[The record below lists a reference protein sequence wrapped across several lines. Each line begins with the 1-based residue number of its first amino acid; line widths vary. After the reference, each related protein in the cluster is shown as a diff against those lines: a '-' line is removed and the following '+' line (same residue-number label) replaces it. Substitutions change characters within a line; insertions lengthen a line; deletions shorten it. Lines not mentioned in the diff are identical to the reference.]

1 MSCVHLPRIF
11 KSWPNKSSKHGVKP
25 NEVQSHKNTGFIE
38 WSISKSTTTK
48 ANKPIRK
55 FYILHC
61 YEFTARKTNVK
72 FGYKYTWSRLITN
85 VKQTD
90 KVGSEYFLYFSK
102 QDMCG
107 CTVYHILCRIS
118 CIFCVNYTSL
128 SNFVDVRSHS
138 RTSFRLGTVTI
149 NCAIMH
155 ILTQLF
161 I

>member
-1 MSCVHLPRIF
+1 MASKCIVKCHLFTCLAFLNLDQISPVSTESNRMRC
-11 KSWPNKSSKHGVKP
+11 
-25 NEVQSHKNTGFIE
+25 SHKNTGFIE

-55 FYILHC
+55 FYIFHC

-72 FGYKYTWSRLITN
+72 FGYKYTWSTLITN

-90 KVGSEYFLYFSK
+90 KVGSEYFLYFGK

-118 CIFCVNYTSL
+118 CIFCVNYTSS
-128 SNFVDVRSHS
+128 SN
-138 RTSFRLGTVTI
+138 L
-149 NCAIMH
+149 
-155 ILTQLF
+155 
-161 I
+161 